1 MNRTEC
7 GKAKGQEAAC
17 RLEMQNSADPF
28 LLELQKT
35 TEESAD
41 AISRELY
48 VMFANLGRW
57 HLQKEAT
64 ASISGEEGLLHYLA
78 YKKNGVSSG
87 FLKEQLDVGSGR
99 MADILKRLK
108 EKELISRRDDPK
120 DSRKVIVYITEQGR
134 EHAVRTNERLYV
146 WYRKLQAYLGE
157 HDSRELVRILRRLG
171 SFEEERSAGK
181 EA

>member
-1 MNRTEC
+1 MWESE
-7 GKAKGQEAAC
+7 AWQEAAC
-17 RLEMQNSADPF
+17 RLEIQNSADPF

-99 MADILKRLK
+99 MADILKRLE

>member
-1 MNRTEC
+1 MDKDMAFELIRGFAHVNRFLRPQCAPFHLRKSELMALGC
-7 GKAKGQEAAC
+7 VCYAHGHRKKALSPSEIGEI
-17 RLEMQNSADPF
+17 LG
-28 LLELQKT
+28 
-35 TEESAD
+35 
-41 AISRELY
+41 ISRP
-48 VMFANLGRW
+48 AI
-57 HLQKEAT
+57 T
-64 ASISGEEGLLHYLA
+64 A
-78 YKKNGVSSG
+78 
-87 FLKEQLDVGSGR
+87 
-99 MADILKRLK
+99 ILNTLE